1 LSGQQLTDDRI
12 RHLELLQGAIARMAG
27 ASAGIK
33 NLCLVVIAGALA
45 FIATSKE
52 PALAFY
58 AATLTAVF
66 WFLDA
71 RYLQQEKWFRD
82 MYDAQRVLDPSE
94 RASFVMTPDQATRSA
109 TGIGYGLL
117 SWSTRGLYGPLI
129 VFLLVVWFLVPIPAG
144 GCPSG

>member
-1 LSGQQLTDDRI
+1 MSGRLANDRV

-27 ASAGIK
+27 AAAAIK
-33 NLCLVVIAGALA
+33 KLCLIVVAGALA
-45 FIATSKE
+45 FIATAGQ

-58 AATLTAVF
+58 AAVLTVVF

-82 MYDAQRVLDPSE
+82 MYDAQRALDPGE
-94 RASFVMTPDQATRSA
+94 RASFVMTPDKKTRAA
-109 TGIGYGLL
+109 TGIAYGLL

-129 VFLLVVWFLVPIPAG
+129 VFLLVVWFLVPVPAG
-144 GCPSG
+144 GSPSG